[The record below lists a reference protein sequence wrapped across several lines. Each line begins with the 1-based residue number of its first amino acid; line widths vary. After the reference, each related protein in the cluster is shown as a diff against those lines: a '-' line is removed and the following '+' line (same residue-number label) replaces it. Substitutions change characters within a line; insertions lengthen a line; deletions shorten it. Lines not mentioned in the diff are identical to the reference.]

1 MVNVIDEI
9 PGSHPSHVLAALEAL
24 DRRIGGDLRAI
35 LSGTLGG
42 FRGSHGRI
50 LDLIPTGGTRP
61 SSLAS
66 GAWIT
71 KQAVGKRI
79 AELQELGWVSVSTDP
94 SDGRAVVVRRT
105 AAGDRVRRV
114 AVEGIDA
121 MEDGWADAV
130 GRERYE
136 TFRAVLAEL
145 GGPVQRR

>member
-1 MVNVIDEI
+1 MVDEI
-9 PGSHPSHVLAALEAL
+9 SDAHPSHVLAALEAL
-24 DRRIGGDLRAI
+24 QRRIDADLRAI
-35 LSGTLGG
+35 LSGALGG

-50 LDLIPTGGTRP
+50 LDIIPNKGARP

-105 AAGDRVRRV
+105 AAGDRVRRM
-114 AVEGIDA
+114 AVEGIGA

-145 GGPVQRR
+145 GGQAKGS